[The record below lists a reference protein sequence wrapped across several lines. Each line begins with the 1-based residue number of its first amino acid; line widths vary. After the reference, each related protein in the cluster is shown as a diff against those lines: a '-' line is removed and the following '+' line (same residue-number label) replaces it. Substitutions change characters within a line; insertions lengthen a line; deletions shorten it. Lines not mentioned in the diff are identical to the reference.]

1 MEMLGAD
8 AVIECLKQEG
18 VEVVFGYPGGQV
30 LPLYDALYRAEFP
43 HILTR
48 HEQGAVHAAD
58 GYARATGKVGVCI
71 ATSGP
76 GGTNLI
82 TGIATANMDSIPL
95 VAITGQVGVSLIG
108 KDSFQEA
115 DICGITT
122 PITKHNYLVKKV
134 QDLPRIIKE
143 AFHIA
148 RTGRP
153 GPVVIDIPKDV
164 FTSKV
169 DFVYPADV
177 KLRGY
182 HPTFD
187 GDLSSIEETL
197 QLLKNAA
204 KPVVFVG
211 GGVNISHTA
220 EALRKFIETTGFPVV
235 SSLMGL
241 GCIPCDAPQNLG
253 MVGMH
258 GTYAANMATQ
268 ECDLLLGIGVRFD
281 DRVTSLVKDFAPH
294 AKIVHFDIDPAEV
307 NKNVRA
313 DVRVIGDLRWSLP
326 LLAEKVQVRS
336 PQEWSAGLAAWYEQ
350 LALLKREKPLTYV
363 PSQEHVMPQLVIEKV
378 SELTQGEVI
387 VVTDVGQ
394 HQMWTAQFY
403 NFKKQRSLLTSG
415 GLGTMGF
422 GLPAAIG
429 AQVGHP
435 DKTVVLFTG
444 DGSIMMNCQEL
455 STAADNGLPVK
466 IFLLNNEV
474 LGMVNQWQRMFF
486 GQRYSHSS
494 TKGRTDFVK
503 LAEAMG
509 VTGLR
514 VTKPQELDAV
524 LEKALHTEGPV
535 LVEILVPAEE
545 DVLPIVPP
553 GGRLDEMILGEMK

>member
-1 MEMLGAD
+1 MKMLGAD
-8 AVIECLKQEG
+8 AVIECLKQEE
-18 VEVVFGYPGGQV
+18 VEVVFGYPGGGV
-30 LPLYDALYRAEFP
+30 LPLYDALYRAKFP

-76 GGTNLI
+76 GGTNLV
-82 TGIATANMDSIPL
+82 TGIATACMDSIPL

-134 QDLPRIIKE
+134 QDLPRVIKE
-143 AFHIA
+143 AFYIA

-164 FTSKV
+164 FTATV
-169 DFVYPADV
+169 DYEYPERV

-182 HPTFD
+182 CPTFA
-187 GDLSSIEETL
+187 GDPASIDEAVKLME
-197 QLLKNAA
+197 KAV
-204 KPVVFVG
+204 KPMVFIG

-220 EALRKFIETTGFPVV
+220 QPLRQFIERTGFPAT

-241 GCIPCDAPQNLG
+241 GSIPCDAPQYLG

-268 ECDLLLGIGVRFD
+268 ECDLLIGIGVRFD
-281 DRVTSLVKDFAPH
+281 DRVTSLVKHYAPH
-294 AKIVHFDIDPAEV
+294 AKIIHFDIDPAEV

-313 DVRVIGDLRWSLP
+313 DLRVIGDLRWSLP
-326 LLAEKVQVRS
+326 LLSEKVRART
-336 PQEWSAGLAAWYEQ
+336 PQQWAAGIAAWNERLQ
-350 LALLKREKPLTYV
+350 ALKRENPLTYR
-363 PSQEHVMPQLVIEKV
+363 PSAEHIMPQQVIEKV
-378 SELTQGEVI
+378 SELTQGNVI
-387 VVTDVGQ
+387 IVTDVGQ
-394 HQMWTAQFY
+394 HQMWAAQYY
-403 NFKKQRSLLTSG
+403 NFRKPRSLLTSG

-429 AQVGHP
+429 AQIGHP
-435 DKTVVLFTG
+435 DATVVLFTG

-466 IFLLNNEV
+466 IILLNNEV

-486 GQRYSHSS
+486 GRRYSHSS

-509 VTGLR
+509 VTGFR
-514 VTKPQELDAV
+514 VTKPGELTGV
-524 LEKALHTEGPV
+524 LEKALQTEGPV
-535 LVEILVPAEE
+535 LVEVLVPAAE

-553 GGRLDEMILGEMK
+553 GGRLDEMILGG